1 MSATATLGIFS
12 GSALRRVRREEA
24 VKPAFNKPDPYAQL
38 LACWVDFMRSNDR
51 DLGIGGMKLASDA
64 LAEINVH
71 DAQRAADL
79 KIGEAVDAMVSS
91 LPQLHR
97 WAIKK
102 SQGIATAWRF
112 PSADLGATLA
122 AAREELEAKLRKHVA
137 TQLYFL

>member
-1 MSATATLGIFS
+1 MSTIATLGIFS
-12 GSALRRVRREEA
+12 GTTLRRARRVEVA
-24 VKPAFNKPDPYAQL
+24 TPAFNKPDPYAQL

-51 DLGIGGMKLASDA
+51 DLGVGGMKLASDA

-112 PSADLGATLA
+112 PNADFGATLA

>member
-1 MSATATLGIFS
+1 MSATASFSIFS
-12 GSALRRVRREEA
+12 GSPLRRVRRDNVA
-24 VKPAFNKPDPYAQL
+24 RPAFDKPDPYQLL

-51 DLGIGGMKLASDA
+51 DLGTGGMKLASDA
-64 LAEINVH
+64 QVEINVH

-102 SQGIATAWRF
+102 SRGIATAWRF
-112 PSADLGATLA
+112 PNADYGATLA
-122 AAREELEAKLRKHVA
+122 AAREGLEEKLRKHVA

>member
-1 MSATATLGIFS
+1 MSAIISLGTFN
-12 GSALRRVRREEA
+12 GSNLRRVRREDA
-24 VKPAFNKPDPYAQL
+24 VKRAFNKPDPYVLL

-51 DLGIGGMKLASDA
+51 DLGVGGMKLASDA
-64 LAEINVH
+64 LAEVDVY

-97 WAIKK
+97 WAIYKG
-102 SQGIATAWRF
+102 QGIATAWRF
-112 PSADLGATLA
+112 PNADFGATLTD
-122 AAREELEAKLRKHVA
+122 AREELEAKLRKHVA

>member
-1 MSATATLGIFS
+1 MTTTAAFRIFS
-12 GSALRRVRREEA
+12 GATLRRVRRDEI
-24 VKPAFNKPDPYAQL
+24 VKQALHRPDPYALL

-51 DLGIGGMKLASDA
+51 DLGVGGMKLASDA
-64 LAEINVH
+64 LAEVDVH

-112 PSADLGATLA
+112 PNADFGTTLA
-122 AAREELEAKLRKHVA
+122 AAREELETKLRKHVA

>member
-1 MSATATLGIFS
+1 MTTITTLGIFS
-12 GSALRRVRREEA
+12 GTNLRRARRVEVA
-24 VKPAFNKPDPYAQL
+24 TLAFNKPDPYAQL

-51 DLGIGGMKLASDA
+51 DLGVGGMKLASDA
-64 LAEINVH
+64 LAETNVH

-112 PSADLGATLA
+112 PNADFGATLA